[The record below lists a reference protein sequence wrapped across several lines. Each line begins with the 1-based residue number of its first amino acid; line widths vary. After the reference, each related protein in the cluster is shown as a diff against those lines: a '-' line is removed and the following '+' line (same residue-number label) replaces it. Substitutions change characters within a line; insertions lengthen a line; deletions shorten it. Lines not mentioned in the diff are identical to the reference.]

1 MPLALFDLD
10 NTLINGDSD
19 HLWGEFLVRHGRVD
33 GDHYRREND
42 RFYAQYL
49 EGTLN
54 IGDWLAFQLAPLA
67 ANDPATLE
75 AWHAEFMHEVIEAIL
90 LPAAQD
96 LIDEHRARGHTA
108 VIITATN
115 RFITEPIAARYG
127 IDAVHLIATD
137 PERDA
142 QGGFTGKIVG
152 TPCYQHGKITRLN
165 AWMQQHGANLEDSHF
180 YSDSH
185 NDLPLLRAVTHA
197 TVVHADPTLA
207 AAAQANG
214 WPSIDLR

>member
-19 HLWGEFLVRHGRVD
+19 HLWGEFLVRHGHVD
-33 GDHYRREND
+33 GEHYRREND
-42 RFYAQYL
+42 RFYAQYQK
-49 EGTLN
+49 GTLN
-54 IGDWLAFQLAPLA
+54 INDWLAFQLAPLV
-67 ANDPATLE
+67 ANDPDTLD
-75 AWHAEFMHEVIEAIL
+75 AWHAQFMEETIDSIL
-90 LPAAQD
+90 LPSAQA
-96 LIDEHRARGHTA
+96 LIDQHRERGHTA

-127 IDAVHLIATD
+127 IDGRHLIATE

-142 QGGFTGKIVG
+142 AGRFTGKIVG
-152 TPCYQHGKITRLN
+152 TPCFQEGKITRLN
-165 AWMQQHGANLEDSHF
+165 AWMDQHGANLDDSHF

-185 NDLPLLRAVTHA
+185 NDLPLLRAVTHP

-207 AAAQANG
+207 AEASEKG

>member
-19 HLWGEFLVRHGRVD
+19 HLWGEFLVQHGRVD

-49 EGTLN
+49 EGSLN
-54 IGDWLAFQLAPLA
+54 IEDWLGFQLAPLV
-67 ANDPATLE
+67 ANEPATLR
-75 AWHAEFMHEVIEAIL
+75 AWRAEFMHEVIDGIL
-90 LPAAQD
+90 LPAAQQ
-96 LIDEHRARGHTA
+96 LIDDHRIRGHTA
-108 VIITATN
+108 IIITATN

-127 IDAVHLIATD
+127 IDAEHLIATE
-137 PERDA
+137 PECDSEGR
-142 QGGFTGKIVG
+142 FTGKIVG

-165 AWMQQHGANLEDSHF
+165 AWMEQHGATLEDSHF

-185 NDLPLLRAVTHA
+185 NDLPLLRAVTHP

-207 AAAQANG
+207 TEASAKG
-214 WPSIDLR
+214 WPAIDLR

>member
-19 HLWGEFLVRHGRVD
+19 HLWGEFLVRHDRVD
-33 GDHYRREND
+33 GEHYRREND

-49 EGTLN
+49 EGSLN
-54 IGDWLAFQLAPLA
+54 IDDWLAFQLAPLV
-67 ANDPATLE
+67 ANDPQTLE
-75 AWHAEFMHEVIEAIL
+75 AWHAEFMDEVIESLL
-90 LPAAQD
+90 LPAAQT

-115 RFITEPIAARYG
+115 RFITEPIAMRYG
-127 IDAVHLIATD
+127 IDAEHLIATE

-142 QGGFTGKIVG
+142 TGRFTGKIIG
-152 TPCYQHGKITRLN
+152 APCYQHGKLTRLN
-165 AWMQQHGANLEDSHF
+165 AWMQAHNADLQNSHF

-185 NDLPLLRAVTHA
+185 NDLPLLRAVTYP

-207 AAAQANG
+207 AAARTQG
-214 WPSIDLR
+214 WPSLDLR